1 MSYPTR
7 VQLIKRRRSHQWYVN
22 FPAALAE
29 AMEFEKGELVEWV
42 VESKRKL
49 SLKRTLKK
57 DIINPT
63 RVRDS
68 LNTKTPRNG
77 GW

>member
-1 MSYPTR
+1 MGYPTR
-7 VQLIKRRRSHQWYVN
+7 VQLIKRRTSHQWYVN

-57 DIINPT
+57 DIINST
-63 RVRDS
+63 RVGGS
-68 LNTKTPRNG
+68 LKTKTPRKRG
-77 GW
+77 Q

>member
-1 MSYPTR
+1 
-7 VQLIKRRRSHQWYVN
+7 VN

-42 VESKRKL
+42 VESKKKL

-57 DIINPT
+57 ETINST
-63 RVRDS
+63 RLKGS
-68 LNTKTPRNG
+68 LKTKTPRKRG
-77 GW
+77 Q